1 MKNILLLVAAPA
13 LLLTFGLAQTPAP
26 AATTSASI
34 KGCLGGTEGAY
45 TVAPDGTTQTVKISA
60 STVDLKPH
68 IGHQVDL
75 TAQKASVADTVSVTA
90 VAMISE
96 HCTMAAASA
105 APVADPATA
114 TLSAPA
120 APAAAPT
127 PATPA
132 ATPVVVAAAP
142 TPATPT
148 ATPVVVAAAP
158 TPATPAAAPVVV
170 AAPPAPPATTPEPV
184 VAAKPAEPAST
195 PVLASATAP
204 LPNTAPPSL
213 KTVKVT
219 GKLSE
224 DGKTFVGDKD
234 SKSWVVTNPEADK
247 GHEGHHVTL
256 TAHLDSVKGEVQIVS
271 LKMAK

>member
-1 MKNILLLVAAPA
+1 MKNILLLVTAPA
-13 LLLTFGLAQTPAP
+13 LLLTFGLAQTAAP

-34 KGCLGGTEGAY
+34 KGCLGGSEGAY

-75 TAQKASVADTVSVTA
+75 TAQKASAADTVSVTA

-96 HCTMAAASA
+96 HCAMAAASTPPA
-105 APVADPATA
+105 ADPATA

-120 APAAAPT
+120 ATPAPATAAAAP
-127 PATPA
+127 
-132 ATPVVVAAAP
+132 VVAAVAP
-142 TPATPT
+142 
-148 ATPVVVAAAP
+148 
-158 TPATPAAAPVVV
+158 TPAAAPMAT
-170 AAPPAPPATTPEPV
+170 AAPAIAAAVPAATTPEPV
-184 VAAKPAEPAST
+184 VVAKPVEPASS

-213 KTVKVT
+213 KAVKVT
-219 GKLSE
+219 GKVSE

-234 SKSWVVTNPEADK
+234 SKSWTITNPEADK

-271 LKMAK
+271 LKMSK